1 MSASIA
7 ALKSVFRNPDLR
19 RLQLA
24 AVGSVTGQY
33 AFTVVIAV
41 YAYEHGGAAAVGVMA
56 VVRLIPSAVF
66 GPFVSAAGDRFRPER
81 VMLVADLLRV
91 AIVGA
96 IALAVFVDGPT
107 ALVFVLSALG
117 PICATL
123 FHPAQAALLPELA
136 RTPEELTAA
145 NVSASTIDSVG
156 SFVGPAVGGLVLAGW
171 GVGAA
176 LLITLAAYAWSGA
189 LIFRVRPGAAPRT
202 PAEPTAGTSVAVEA
216 LAGFRAVLSDS
227 RLRLV
232 VGLFGAQAAV
242 AGALGVLAVVS
253 SLQLLDLG
261 NAGVGWLYSA
271 TGVGGLI
278 GAAIALASVARGRLA
293 FDFGVGLL
301 LWGIPFV
308 ILGIWP
314 NTVVALLVLGILGVG
329 NTLVDVSG
337 FTLLQRNAPAAV
349 RSRVFGVLEAVLAL
363 TIGLGAILAPLLVSL
378 FGIRAA
384 LVVTGLFLPVLAA
397 LFWSRLAALDDASPE
412 HLELLRRVPIFSPL
426 PPRALERLAGSVEP
440 VQLDAGAVLFRAGDE
455 GDRFYVVERGQLVV
469 ELPGASRL
477 EGPGRWVGEI
487 ALLRDVPRT
496 ATVRAATDAAL
507 LALDRDEFLAAV
519 TGHAPA
525 HDVANELVRERLAL
539 SPV

>member
-1 MSASIA
+1 
-7 ALKSVFRNPDLR
+7 
-19 RLQLA
+19 
-24 AVGSVTGQY
+24 
-33 AFTVVIAV
+33 VIAV
-41 YAYEHGGAAAVGVMA
+41 YAYEHGGATAVGVMA
-56 VVRLIPSAVF
+56 LVRTIPSAVL

-81 VMLVADLLRV
+81 VMLIADLLRV
-91 AIVGA
+91 LIVGA
-96 IALAVFVDGPT
+96 ITLVVFVHGP
-107 ALVFVLSALG
+107 AVLVFVLAALG
-117 PICATL
+117 PICATA

-136 RTPEELTAA
+136 RRPEELTAA

-189 LIFRVRPGAAPRT
+189 LIFRVRAGRAPRAV
-202 PAEPTAGTSVAVEA
+202 AEPAAATSVAAEA
-216 LAGFRAVLSDS
+216 FAGFRAVLSDS
-227 RLRLV
+227 RLRLI

-271 TGVGGLI
+271 TGIGGLI
-278 GAAIALASVARGRLA
+278 GAAVALAPVARGRLA

-308 ILGIWP
+308 ILGVSP
-314 NTVVALLVLGILGVG
+314 NTAVALLVLGILGVG
-329 NTLVDVSG
+329 NTFVDISG
-337 FTLLQRNAPAAV
+337 FTLLQRSAPAAV
-349 RSRVFGVLEAVLAL
+349 RSRVFGVLEALFAA
-363 TIGLGAILAPLLVSL
+363 TIGLGAIVAPLLISL
-378 FGIRAA
+378 LGIRAA
-384 LVVTGLFLPVLAA
+384 LVVTGLFLPVLAV
-397 LFWSRLAALDDASPE
+397 LCWRKLAALDAPTPE
-412 HLELLRRVPIFSPL
+412 HLDLLRRVPIFSPL
-426 PPRALERLAGSVEP
+426 PQPALERLARSVVP
-440 VQLDAGAVLFRAGDE
+440 VKLDAGAVLFQAGDD
-455 GDRFYVVERGQLVV
+455 GDRFYVIERGQVAV

-496 ATVRAATDAAL
+496 AKVRAATDAAL
-507 LALDRDEFLAAV
+507 VALDRDEFLAAV

-525 HDVANELVRERLAL
+525 QDVAKRDRARAACALAGLGTRKRLRAR
-539 SPV
+539 SAGRRGPRSRAWRSGSDRTPTCGPP

>member
-176 LLITLAAYAWSGA
+176 LLITIAAYAWSGA
-189 LIFRVRPGAAPRT
+189 LIFRVRPRRARRAA
-202 PAEPTAGTSVAVEA
+202 AEPAAATSVAAEA
-216 LAGFRAVLSDS
+216 FAGFRAVLSDS
-227 RLRLV
+227 RLRLI

-271 TGVGGLI
+271 TGIGGLI
-278 GAAIALASVARGRLA
+278 GAAVALALVARGRLA

-349 RSRVFGVLEAVLAL
+349 RSREFGVLEAVLAL
-363 TIGLGAILAPLLVSL
+363 TIGLGAILAPLLVAL

-397 LFWSRLAALDDASPE
+397 LFWSRLAALDD
-412 HLELLRRVPIFSPL
+412 
-426 PPRALERLAGSVEP
+426 
-440 VQLDAGAVLFRAGDE
+440 
-455 GDRFYVVERGQLVV
+455 
-469 ELPGASRL
+469 
-477 EGPGRWVGEI
+477 
-487 ALLRDVPRT
+487 
-496 ATVRAATDAAL
+496 
-507 LALDRDEFLAAV
+507 
-519 TGHAPA
+519 
-525 HDVANELVRERLAL
+525 
-539 SPV
+539 